1 MQDDTYTIKLDFDSM
16 QEQVVKFLVTLYK
29 DNREF
34 DDGSI
39 HDSLLQ
45 VIDYCTTR
53 DQYAIVK
60 AELWI
65 N

>member
-1 MQDDTYTIKLDFDSM
+1 MQDELYTIKLDFDSM

-34 DDGSI
+34 DDGCIKDSI
-39 HDSLLQ
+39 LQ

-60 AELWI
+60 VELGI
-65 N
+65 D